1 MGFQKDV
8 ESIILNVKKPGAES
22 RRVAASSLNDEDE
35 PEQQSRS
42 WSPQGGYNDGQD
54 EDAEDDLDEDDLLDD
69 ERPKILGDDDD
80 DDDDDMDSNSGG
92 NRNVQM
98 LLFSATMPGWICKLT
113 DKHMSE
119 PIFLDAVQEGETRL
133 ASTITH
139 LAVRLPPIY
148 DRFEAVS
155 AYVEDIILTK
165 GAGGQTIVFTNT
177 KDEAD
182 RLISSDC
189 LGSLRTQVLHGDIS
203 QNTRQTT
210 IKALKDGLID
220 VLVAT
225 DVAARGLD
233 IAGID
238 LVLHTGAPMDHD
250 TYVHRSG
257 RTGRAGRNGTSV
269 ILYSTNEEGK
279 LRMYENNLNFKF
291 IKAGPPTVAEISEAS
306 AHYAS
311 KRLERI
317 SDDVVKHFMPH
328 ARSLIQE
335 AIHADGLGRPS
346 PEAGQEVAEGG
357 SDRVEQLLA
366 RCMAAISNRQK
377 ITSRS
382 LLTGEADLM
391 TIQVDAVFKNGS
403 QPATVQDWQKCVPFF
418 SPHLPPPYLYIT
430 NPHTPLP
437 SLLPTAP
444 QARGWRAPPLARD

>member
-1 MGFQKDV
+1 M
-8 ESIILNVKKPGAES
+8 
-22 RRVAASSLNDEDE
+22 
-35 PEQQSRS
+35 EQGSGVGGRS
-42 WSPQGGYNDGQD
+42 WSPQGGYDDGSR
-54 EDAEDDLDEDDLLDD
+54 AEEGDDDVDDLDDLLDD
-69 ERPKILGDDDD
+69 ERSQLDEDDE
-80 DDDDDMDSNSGG
+80 DDDMDSNSDGS
-92 NRNVQM
+92 RAVQM

-113 DKHMSE
+113 DKHMTE

-133 ASTITH
+133 ADTITH

-233 IAGID
+233 IAGVD

-269 ILYSTNEEGK
+269 ILYGTSEEGK
-279 LRMYENNLNFKF
+279 LRMYENALNFKF
-291 IKAGPPTVAEISEAS
+291 VKTGPPTVAEISEAS
-306 AHYAS
+306 AMYAS

-317 SDDVVKHFMPH
+317 NADVVKHFVPH
-328 ARSLIQE
+328 ARTLIKE
-335 AIHADGLGRPS
+335 AMQDSALSHASG
-346 PEAGQEVAEGG
+346 GQGGNAAEGMEG
-357 SDRVEQLLA
+357 MEKVEELMA

-382 LLTGEADLM
+382 LLTGGTNLM

-403 QPATVQDWQKCVPFF
+403 QPATVQDWQK
-418 SPHLPPPYLYIT
+418 
-430 NPHTPLP
+430 
-437 SLLPTAP
+437 
-444 QARGWRAPPLARD
+444 

>member
-35 PEQQSRS
+35 PEQQGRS
-42 WSPQGGYNDGQD
+42 WSPQSGYNDGQQEE
-54 EDAEDDLDEDDLLDD
+54 EDGEDDLDEDDLLDD
-69 ERPKILGDDDD
+69 ERPQILDDDD
-80 DDDDDMDSNSGG
+80 DDEDDMESNSGG
-92 NRNVQM
+92 NRKVQM

-233 IAGID
+233 IAGVD

-306 AHYAS
+306 AQYAS
-311 KRLERI
+311 KRLDLI
-317 SDDVVKHFMPH
+317 SDDVVKHFVPH

-335 AIHADGLGRPS
+335 AMHADGLGLPALETGVEAS
-346 PEAGQEVAEGG
+346 PG
-357 SDRVEQLLA
+357 RVEQLLA

-403 QPATVQDWQKCVPFF
+403 QPATVQDWQKCVLHL
-418 SPHLPPPYLYIT
+418 HLPSS
-430 NPHTPLP
+430 H
-437 SLLPTAP
+437 
-444 QARGWRAPPLARD
+444 